1 MYEVVIGDVAS
12 VAEFVE
18 NLSEELL
25 DDLSK
30 KFLLKVTE
38 NFDMECPK
46 QVQKGII
53 LSTLK
58 AHLVEQEGLP
68 SVEKGH
74 YWKKKMH
81 TLKD

>member
-1 MYEVVIGDVAS
+1 MYEVVIGDMAY

-18 NLSEELL
+18 NPSEESL

-30 KFLLKVTE
+30 KYLLKVAE
-38 NFDMECPK
+38 HLDIECPK

-58 AHLVEQEGLP
+58 AHLVEQEVLP
-68 SVEKGH
+68 SVEKGQ
-74 YWKKKMH
+74 Y
-81 TLKD
+81 